1 MPQAAAGSSHR
12 HIWPTSGA
20 KHEVCR
26 GPRYYILLTAC
37 ILLGMR
43 VCPSLVPCGIALAL
57 LHPHPRADVPMS
69 PPSPA
74 TFEPPA
80 GLRLRRH

>member
-1 MPQAAAGSSHR
+1 MTSLDADTCSQVRQEGGMPQAAAGSSHR
-12 HIWPTSGA
+12 HIWSTSGA

-57 LHPHPRADVPMS
+57 LPS
-69 PPSPA
+69 PPQ
-74 TFEPPA
+74 
-80 GLRLRRH
+80 G